1 MQDLEGSLAV
11 DLKVCLRII
20 YRVLVGE
27 MGGEV
32 KNVVDFLGEG
42 LLQGFVIQY
51 AALDK
56 DHGGMDGDI
65 PPGGG
70 GQVIEN
76 DDIRCLGRNQG
87 FRQIGADT
95 AGATGDDDVLRLIFL

>member
-1 MQDLEGSLAV
+1 LQDLEDSLAV
-11 DLKVCLRII
+11 DQKVRLRIVH
-20 YRVLVGE
+20 RVLVGE

-42 LLQGFVIQY
+42 LLQSFVIQY

-56 DHGGMDGDI
+56 DHGGVDGDI

-70 GQVIEN
+70 GQVIKDN
-76 DDIRCLGRNQG
+76 DFRRLGRNQG

-95 AGATGDDDVLRLIFL
+95 AGAAGDDDIFRLIFL